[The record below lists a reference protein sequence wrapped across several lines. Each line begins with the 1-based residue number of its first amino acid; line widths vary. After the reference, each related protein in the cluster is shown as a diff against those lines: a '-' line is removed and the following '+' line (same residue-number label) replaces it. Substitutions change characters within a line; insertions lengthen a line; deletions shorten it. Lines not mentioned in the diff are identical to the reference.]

1 MNRSGVTCKY
11 FFLHRNNDPDVGA
24 FVSQSCPISILH
36 QRHVREKIMTHIIE
50 QDFRSARG
58 AARSIIGRVL
68 GAACFL
74 ATIAISITGAVT
86 HGAFADLITL
96 GLCAAYQ

>member
-1 MNRSGVTCKY
+1 
-11 FFLHRNNDPDVGA
+11 
-24 FVSQSCPISILH
+24 
-36 QRHVREKIMTHIIE
+36 MTHIIE

-58 AARSIIGRVL
+58 AALSFNGRIL

-96 GLCAAYQ
+96 GLCAALSITGLIFWSR

>member
-1 MNRSGVTCKY
+1 
-11 FFLHRNNDPDVGA
+11 
-24 FVSQSCPISILH
+24 
-36 QRHVREKIMTHIIE
+36 MTHIIE
-50 QDFRSARG
+50 KDFRSARG
-58 AARSIIGRVL
+58 AALSFNGRIL

-96 GLCAAYQ
+96 GL